1 MDVHNY
7 QRKCF
12 KQYKESIGF
21 PQERT
26 FFFGNP
32 VEVAVP
38 HEVATDKVMV
48 IGFHPL
54 AKVFDLED
62 QKDVPLYS
70 ANFPFGNEQYFDGKH
85 VVDVPGRKDLEVV
98 LNRLGIQLEDCWLT
112 SLIKIYLFSSKD
124 VIKYNKLG
132 SYKVAP
138 DEFNFKEYG
147 AKSMSW
153 IQQEVNLAN
162 PELVILVGLE
172 TISLFYDLSPTK
184 AKHLVDGE
192 LKDLKIGRKKVPVL
206 CLQDPELMINNNK
219 RNPWPEVFENK
230 VLPAASESLK
240 AFPFINKP
248 A

>member
-1 MDVHNY
+1 MDAQNY

-26 FFFGNP
+26 FLYGNP

-38 HEVATDKVMV
+38 CQLVQDKVMV

-54 AKVFDLED
+54 AKLYDVNE
-62 QKDVPLYS
+62 QKAVPLYS
-70 ANFPFGNEQYFDGKH
+70 AGFPFGEEQYFDGKH
-85 VVDVPGRKDLEVV
+85 VVSVPGRQDLEHV
-98 LNRLGIQLEDCWLT
+98 LGKLGIKLEDCWLT
-112 SLIKIYLFSSKD
+112 TLIKIYLFSSKD
-124 VIKYNKLG
+124 VAKYNALG
-132 SYKVAP
+132 NFKVAP

-147 AKSMSW
+147 TKSVSW

-172 TISLFYDLSPTK
+172 TISLFYDVSPTK
-184 AKHLVDGE
+184 AKHLIDGE
-192 LKDLKIGRKKVPVL
+192 LKELKFGRKKVSVL

-230 VLPAASESLK
+230 VLPAARESLK
-240 AFPFINKP
+240 GFSFLQ
-248 A
+248 

>member
-21 PQERT
+21 PEERT
-26 FFFGNP
+26 FLYGNP

-38 HEVATDKVMV
+38 HEVVPNKAMV

-54 AKVFDLED
+54 AKMFDVED

-70 ANFPFGNEQYFDGKH
+70 AGFPFGDEQYFDGKH
-85 VVDVPGRKDLEVV
+85 VVNIPGRKDLEVV
-98 LNRLGIQLEDCWLT
+98 LGKLGIGMEDCWLT

-124 VIKYNKLG
+124 VAKYNSLG
-132 SYKVAP
+132 NFKVAP

-147 AKSMSW
+147 KKSISW
-153 IQQEVNLAN
+153 IQQEVNLAS
-162 PELVILVGLE
+162 PELIILVGLE
-172 TISLFYDLSPTK
+172 TISLFYDVSPTK
-184 AKHLVDGE
+184 AKHLIDGE
-192 LKDLKIGRKKVPVL
+192 LKEVKFGRKKLPVL

-230 VLPAASESLK
+230 VLPTAKESLK
-240 AFPFINKP
+240 SFSFVK
-248 A
+248 